1 MALGVAGEFKFQPG
15 GVIFAAVKIF
25 RVVPV
30 PAVSNWDAR
39 RVQNPCNTP
48 RKICC
53 VVHWTQPVVPA
64 NLLHGRREVV
74 EERPDFGPQSFV
86 TQASRVLASALRGP
100 LVDVLQPSD
109 EPDEPLAIADVVRMM
124 PVERPD
130 IPQKCR
136 LNDGIAP
143 LLLPDRPTP
152 HSLILRLY

>member
-1 MALGVAGEFKFQPG
+1 MTLEVAGELELESR
-15 GVIFAAVKIF
+15 GVVLPAVKIF

-30 PAVSNWDAR
+30 PAVRNRDTR
-39 RVQNPCNTP
+39 RVQNCCHTA
-48 RKICC
+48 RKICG
-53 VVHWTQPVVPA
+53 VVHLVQPVVPT
-64 NLLHGRREVV
+64 NLVHHRSQVV

-130 IPQKCR
+130 IPQF
-136 LNDGIAP
+136 
-143 LLLPDRPTP
+143 
-152 HSLILRLY
+152 